1 MSVQV
6 SYNKQFLFG
15 IFFLLIILF
24 SIEMSFRTYEY
35 ITIDCGIFEN
45 DAFSNLSYIEIKN
58 ICYSENTLTQYG
70 TGPLYH
76 IVPNQYKFT
85 LSINSDGFRG
95 NEIDHN
101 TDTYRIFFT
110 GGSTAFGFG
119 STSDKTTIPGF
130 LQEYFDNESRS
141 LNVEIINAG
150 INGAKSHQEILLIK
164 EKLIEYDPDL
174 IISYTG
180 VNDSGGYAKEI
191 IFDVAEDDSTQ
202 NLFKFASYPWY
213 RTPFVIHNMLGENY
227 ANPIVK
233 KYPDLSP
240 EEIQKKSEPFK
251 KNWTQ
256 SCIFLKDNQIKSV
269 LILQP
274 TLITKTTLSDF
285 EKNIGP
291 DVKYRKQYLEN
302 FANDLES
309 LNEYCDHTLDLRDA
323 INNTSETTYYD
334 NNHMNDLGNQIIAK
348 LIYEKMLPIIIE
360 DIQK

>member
-1 MSVQV
+1 MSVQI
-6 SYNKQFLFG
+6 SYKKQSIVG
-15 IFFLLIILF
+15 IFLILIILF
-24 SIEMSFRTYEY
+24 SIEISFRTYEY
-35 ITIDCGIFEN
+35 ITINCGIFEN

-58 ICYSENTLTQYG
+58 ICYSENTLVHG
-70 TGPLYH
+70 KDPLYH

-85 LSINSDGFRG
+85 MNINSDGFRG
-95 NEIDHN
+95 DEINHN

-130 LQEYFDNESRS
+130 LQEYFDNEFAY

-150 INGAKSHQEILLIK
+150 INGAKSYEEILLIK

-180 VNDSGGYAKEI
+180 VNDSGGYAREI
-191 IFDVAEDDSTQ
+191 IFDKAEDNSSQ

-213 RTPFVIHNMLGENY
+213 RTPFVINNMLSENY
-227 ANPIVK
+227 VNPNGEKILE
-233 KYPDLSP
+233 LSS
-240 EEIQKKSEPFK
+240 EEIQKNSVLFK

-256 SCIFLKDNQIKSV
+256 SCVFLEDNQITSV

-274 TLITKTTLSDF
+274 SLITKTTLSDF

-291 DVKYRKQYLEN
+291 DVEYRKQYLEN
-302 FANDLES
+302 FSNDLES
-309 LNEYCDHTLDLRDA
+309 LNEYCNHTLDLRYA
-323 INNTSETTYYD
+323 INNTSQTTYYD
-334 NNHMNDLGNQIIAK
+334 NVHMNDLGNQIVSK
-348 LIYEKMLPIIIE
+348 RIYEKILPIIIE
-360 DIQK
+360 DIKK